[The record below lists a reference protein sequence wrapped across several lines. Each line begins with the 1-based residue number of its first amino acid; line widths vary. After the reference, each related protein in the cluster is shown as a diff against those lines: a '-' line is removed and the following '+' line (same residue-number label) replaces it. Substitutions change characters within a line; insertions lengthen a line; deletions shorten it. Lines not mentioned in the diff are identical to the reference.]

1 MSWRPHWSPL
11 SQTCPWPRLWLCTD
25 WKFWTDSFVL
35 SKVIH
40 FFPKAHIFH
49 YYMHGQD
56 ISALT
61 LCNFWYFCLMFVH
74 WCFLQNL
81 FCKYLILWCY
91 LIFWSSKIVFSCNFC
106 ISKIVKILTIGLQD
120 IKGSLQNG
128 IQSLFVISMNMS
140 TSKVSVKWL
149 STSVTSGH
157 FYVINFGAIYNNETL
172 PTCKIFCQNSFKFLA
187 NTKLALKWPNI

>member
-1 MSWRPHWSPL
+1 MGEIKSLRIWFWIFQNYVINFFELKNHWGPL

-91 LIFWSSKIVFSCNFC
+91 LIFWSSKIVFF
-106 ISKIVKILTIGLQD
+106 LQ
-120 IKGSLQNG
+120 L
-128 IQSLFVISMNMS
+128 LH
-140 TSKVSVKWL
+140 L
-149 STSVTSGH
+149 
-157 FYVINFGAIYNNETL
+157 
-172 PTCKIFCQNSFKFLA
+172 
-187 NTKLALKWPNI
+187 